1 MGFEKVVETQIWGVT
16 VQNSELRTVTGD
28 STGGTFTGRINPL
41 RGSLMWDRC
50 MFVLQDV
57 VVAGG
62 ATGGSYSITIE
73 TDAVIGYTGLP
84 IARVTGVGPESNTT
98 IIMDN
103 LHQSPS
109 SPLPTHLFIDQTAT
123 GGGLTLTC
131 HVIAKQYRGDFGVAA
146 QGSAERIAQG
156 TMLAGNS
163 STVDFSGDEGISAD
177 TTFTIGTSGSL
188 VGMNR
193 LRLWD
198 NAMFWAV
205 QNDLAGGAIGT
216 HDVDIVATIGG
227 NTVSIATTGTGG
239 ALDIVAD
246 STSHR
251 VAIPNSYFGLCPRPS
266 TIIWTEVDAGGVS
279 DPRIVFIAK
288 AGRGSLAKR

>member
-1 MGFEKVVETQIWGVT
+1 MGFEKVVETQIWGVS
-16 VQNSELRTVTGD
+16 VQNSDLRFVTGV
-28 STGGTFTGRINPL
+28 SSGGTPADIANPL
-41 RGSLMWDRC
+41 RGSLMWDKC

-62 ATGGSYSITIE
+62 ATGGSYTITIE
-73 TDAVIGYTGLP
+73 TDAVIGFTGLP
-84 IARVTGVGPESNTT
+84 IARVTAGPNSATT
-98 IIMDN
+98 LIMDN

-109 SPLPTHLFIDQTAT
+109 SPLPTHMFIDQTAT
-123 GGGLTLTC
+123 GGGLTMAC
-131 HVIAKQYRGDFGVAA
+131 HVIAKQYRGDHGVAG

-156 TMLAGNS
+156 VMLQISGNGPF
-163 STVDFSGDEGISAD
+163 TGDAGISAD

-193 LRLWD
+193 IRLWD
-198 NAMFWAV
+198 SAAFWVV
-205 QNDLAGGAIGT
+205 QGDTAIGT

-227 NTVSIATTGTGG
+227 NTVTIASTGTSG
-239 ALDIVAD
+239 ALDIVGD

-251 VAIPNSYFGLCPRPS
+251 VALANNFFGQVARPS
-266 TIIWTEVDAGGVS
+266 TIIWTEGDAGGVS
-279 DPRIVFIAK
+279 DARIVFMAK